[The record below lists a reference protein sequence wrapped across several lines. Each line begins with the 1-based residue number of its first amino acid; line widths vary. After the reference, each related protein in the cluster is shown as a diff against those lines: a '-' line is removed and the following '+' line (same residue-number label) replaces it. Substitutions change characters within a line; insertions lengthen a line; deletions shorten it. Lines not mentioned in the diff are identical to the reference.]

1 MGSGKTTLGKQL
13 AKRMGLPFFDL
24 DQLISSRANK
34 TINDIFK
41 DSGEEH
47 FREIEQTCLNDII
60 GEEKFILATGGG
72 TPCFY
77 NNMEVMN
84 SAGLSIYLKVSL
96 ETLSGRL
103 SHAHS
108 TRPLISSKNPEEL
121 MQFIHDKLVE
131 REPFY
136 SKSKLIVQE
145 KDHSA
150 EQLMEVIDKLR

>member
-1 MGSGKTTLGKQL
+1 
-13 AKRMGLPFFDL
+13 
-24 DQLISSRANK
+24 
-34 TINDIFK
+34 
-41 DSGEEH
+41 
-47 FREIEQTCLNDII
+47 
-60 GEEKFILATGGG
+60 
-72 TPCFY
+72 
-77 NNMEVMN
+77 
-84 SAGLSIYLKVSL
+84 VSL